1 MDCPAEPPPANILLI
16 PGGRSR
22 ILEHMYDLNHTNRH
36 QPDQP
41 QGLWETWSRGRIL
54 GLAVLLMAGNFFFQ
68 ILVYVFRE
76 DLFLPVLAGAVLGVL
91 LPVALIA
98 RRFGFSFRRD
108 FSLSAPHP
116 LILAASA
123 LMAVC
128 SLIPTSLLAEL
139 SLRLHPMDSQWE
151 SFFQEHLPTTTFEI
165 ILAVITVVA
174 VAPLA
179 EELIFR
185 GLLHRLTSSMWGA
198 VPATVISALVFGI
211 VHGEPWFLF
220 GLIGVGIM
228 LAFIYETTRSVTAC
242 WVAHAVHN
250 SISLWAML
258 GNEGGLAETQ
268 SLTTQDWGLA
278 AVSVLGI
285 LLVGKFLLS
294 MGRPIRRPEGQ

>member
-1 MDCPAEPPPANILLI
+1 
-16 PGGRSR
+16 
-22 ILEHMYDLNHTNRH
+22 MYDLNHSNRH

-91 LPVALIA
+91 LPAALIA
-98 RRFGFSFRRD
+98 RRFDFSFRRD
-108 FSLSAPHP
+108 FSLSAAHP
-116 LILAASA
+116 VILAASA

-139 SLRLHPMDSQWE
+139 SLRLHPVDPQWE
-151 SFFQEHLPTTTFEI
+151 SFFQENLPTTTFEI
-165 ILAVITVVA
+165 ILAVVTVVA

-179 EELIFR
+179 EEIIFR

-198 VPATVISALVFGI
+198 VPAAVISALVFGI

-258 GNEGGLAETQ
+258 NNEGSLAEPQ

-285 LLVGKFLLS
+285 LLMGKFLLS
-294 MGRPIRRPEGQ
+294 TGRARPRPEGLE

>member
-1 MDCPAEPPPANILLI
+1 
-16 PGGRSR
+16 
-22 ILEHMYDLNHTNRH
+22 MYDLNHTNRH

-91 LPVALIA
+91 LPAALIA

-108 FSLSAPHP
+108 FSLSAAHP
-116 LILAASA
+116 VVLAASA

-128 SLIPTSLLAEL
+128 SLIPTSLMAEL
-139 SLRLHPMDSQWE
+139 SLRLHPVDPQWE
-151 SFFQEHLPTTTFEI
+151 SFFQENLPTTTFEI

-179 EELIFR
+179 EEIIFR

-198 VPATVISALVFGI
+198 VPAALISALVFGI

-258 GNEGGLAETQ
+258 NNEGSLAEPQ

-278 AVSVLGI
+278 GVSVLGI

-294 MGRPIRRPEGQ
+294 MGRTRPRGEGFE

>member
-1 MDCPAEPPPANILLI
+1 
-16 PGGRSR
+16 
-22 ILEHMYDLNHTNRH
+22 MYDLNHTNRH

-41 QGLWETWSRGRIL
+41 RGLWETWSRGRIL

-91 LPVALIA
+91 LPAALIA

-108 FSLSAPHP
+108 FSLSAAHP
-116 LILAASA
+116 VVLAASA

-128 SLIPTSLLAEL
+128 SLIPTSLMAEL
-139 SLRLHPMDSQWE
+139 SLRLHPVDPQWE
-151 SFFQEHLPTTTFEI
+151 SFFQENLPTTTFEI

-179 EELIFR
+179 EEIIFR

-198 VPATVISALVFGI
+198 VPAALISALVFGI

-258 GNEGGLAETQ
+258 NNEGSLAEPQ

-278 AVSVLGI
+278 GVSVLGI

-294 MGRPIRRPEGQ
+294 MGRTRPRGEGFE

>member
-1 MDCPAEPPPANILLI
+1 
-16 PGGRSR
+16 
-22 ILEHMYDLNHTNRH
+22 MYYLNHTNRH

-54 GLAVLLMAGNFFFQ
+54 GLAILLMAGNFFFQ
-68 ILVYVFRE
+68 ILFYVVRE
-76 DLFLPVLAGAVLGVL
+76 DLFLPVLAGAVAGVL
-91 LPVALIA
+91 LPATLIA

-108 FSLSAPHP
+108 FSLSLPHP
-116 LILAASA
+116 AVLLAAA
-123 LMAVC
+123 LMAIC

-139 SLRLHPMDSQWE
+139 SLRLHPVDPQWE

-165 ILAVITVVA
+165 LLAVVTVVA

-179 EELIFR
+179 EEIIFR

-198 VPATVISALVFGI
+198 APAAVVSALVFGI

-220 GLIGVGIM
+220 GLIGVGLM

-258 GNEGGLAETQ
+258 NNEGGIAESQAVTV
-268 SLTTQDWGLA
+268 QDWGLA
-278 AVSVLGI
+278 AASVVGM
-285 LLVGKFLLS
+285 LLVGKFLLAA
-294 MGRPIRRPEGQ
+294 GTPHHLPEDP